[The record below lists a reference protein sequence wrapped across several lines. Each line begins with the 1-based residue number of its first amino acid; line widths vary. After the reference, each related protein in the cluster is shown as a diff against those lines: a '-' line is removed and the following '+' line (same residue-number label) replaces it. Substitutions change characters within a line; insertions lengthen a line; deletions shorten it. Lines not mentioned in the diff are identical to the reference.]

1 MNRCSKRFPL
11 VWWVVLAA
19 TGLAAAEPLP
29 FRAAPVPGG
38 VALVPLGHSA
48 KAPSVL
54 YKGARVL
61 LRRNA
66 QGWQAVVGIKLSTKP
81 GRESLIVNG
90 KGVPFRVKGKHYPE
104 QHLKLENKRQVTP
117 NAEDEARIARE
128 QTLIAP
134 TWKEWPEGLT
144 ASLQFHPPTPGK
156 LSSSFGLRRFF
167 NGEARAP
174 HPGLDI
180 AAPSGQAV
188 RAPADGIV
196 VLTGDFFFSG
206 NSVFIAHGE
215 GVVSLLCHLSQ
226 IDVKPGQTLKSGE
239 TLGKVGMTGRATGP
253 HLHWTL
259 SLNNARIDP
268 RIFLRNP

>member
-1 MNRCSKRFPL
+1 MNRFSFIHPGVRWAL
-11 VWWVVLAA
+11 LAA
-19 TGLAAAEPLP
+19 FALAAAEPLP
-29 FRAAPVPGG
+29 FPASPVPGG
-38 VALVPLGHSA
+38 VALVPLGDSE

-54 YKGARVL
+54 YHGEKVL

-66 QGWQAVVGIKLSTKP
+66 QGWLAVVGIKLSTKP
-81 GRESLIVNG
+81 GQEPLDVNG
-90 KGVPFRVKGKHYPE
+90 KAVAFTVKDKHYPE

-117 NAEDEARIARE
+117 NAEDETRIARE
-128 QTLIAP
+128 QLLIAP

-144 ASLQFHPPTPGK
+144 ASLQFRPPTPGK

-180 AAPSGQAV
+180 AAPSGQVV
-188 RAPADGIV
+188 RAPADGTV

-206 NSVFIAHGE
+206 NSVFLAHGE

-226 IDVKPGQTLKSGE
+226 IDVKPGQTLKTGAI
-239 TLGKVGMTGRATGP
+239 LGRVGMTGRATGP

-259 SLNNARIDP
+259 SLNNARVDP
-268 RIFLRNP
+268 RLFLPKP